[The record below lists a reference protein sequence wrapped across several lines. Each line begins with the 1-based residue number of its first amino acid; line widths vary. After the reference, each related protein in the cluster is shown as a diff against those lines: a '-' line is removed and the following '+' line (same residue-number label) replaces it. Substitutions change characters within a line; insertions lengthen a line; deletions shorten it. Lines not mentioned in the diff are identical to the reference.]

1 MSYSV
6 FILKFHDAGRE
17 LKMLSDRVKSG
28 PERAPHRSLFY
39 AMGYTPEE
47 LQRPLIAVV
56 NAHNEVVPGHY
67 HLDQIAYAAK
77 RGILEEGGTPIE
89 FPVIGICDGI
99 SMNHFGMKYPLASRE
114 LIADSIEA
122 MVLAHGFD
130 GMLLIG
136 NCDKI
141 VPGML
146 MAAARLNIPAVY
158 VSGGPMLA
166 GWYNG
171 KVIDLISGP
180 FEGVGSYAAGKIS
193 LEELEEIELSACP
206 GCGSCAGLFTANTM
220 NCMAEVLGL
229 ALPGNG
235 TIPAVTG
242 RRMQLAN
249 RAGRKLMQMVKKN
262 IKPRDILTLQAFEN
276 AIAVDMAIGGSSNT
290 VLHLMAIAHAAG
302 VQLQLDA
309 FDRISRK
316 VPNLCKLSPAGEHH
330 LEDLDKAGGIPAVL
344 NRLLELGV
352 LNTECITVSERTIG
366 EIASSAK
373 VLDSNV
379 IRPLE
384 NPYLPEGGIAV
395 LYGNLAP
402 EGAVVKQSAVAP
414 EMMRHEGPARVFDS
428 EEEAFKAITGG
439 MIKPGDV
446 VVIRYEGPK
455 GGPGMRE
462 MLSPTAALAGMG
474 LDREVALITDGRF
487 SGGTRGA
494 SIGHVSP
501 EAMEGGPI
509 AVVRDGDIIS
519 IDIPARKLDVKL
531 SDEEIRARLASW
543 KKPPVKAPK
552 GYYLERYARLVSSAS
567 KGAVME

>member
-1 MSYSV
+1 
-6 FILKFHDAGRE
+6 
-17 LKMLSDRVKSG
+17 MLSDRVKSG

-47 LQRPLIAVV
+47 LRRPLIAVV

-158 VSGGPMLA
+158 VGGGPMLA

-193 LEELEEIELSACP
+193 LEELEEIELNACP

-235 TIPAVTG
+235 TVPAVTG

-249 RAGRKLMQMVKKN
+249 RAGRKLMQMVNKN

-428 EEEAFKAITGG
+428 EEDAFNAITGG

-519 IDIPARKLDVKL
+519 IDITARKLDVRL
-531 SDEEIRARLASW
+531 CDEEIKARLASW

>member
-1 MSYSV
+1 
-6 FILKFHDAGRE
+6 
-17 LKMLSDRVKSG
+17 MLSDRVKSG

-67 HLDQIAYAAK
+67 HLDQVAYAAK

-146 MAAARLNIPAVY
+146 MAAARLNIPTVY

-193 LEELEEIELSACP
+193 LKELEEIELNACP

-262 IKPRDILTLQAFEN
+262 VKPRDILTLQAFEN

>member
-1 MSYSV
+1 
-6 FILKFHDAGRE
+6 
-17 LKMLSDRVKSG
+17 MLSDRVKSG

-47 LQRPLIAVV
+47 LRRPLIAVV

-67 HLDQIAYAAK
+67 HLDQVAYAAK

-166 GWYNG
+166 GWYHG

-180 FEGVGSYAAGKIS
+180 FEGVGSYAAGKIT
-193 LEELEEIELSACP
+193 LEELEEIELNACP

-242 RRMQLAN
+242 RRLQLAN
-249 RAGRKLMQMVKKN
+249 RAGRKLMQMVKNN
-262 IKPRDILTLQAFEN
+262 IRPRDILTLEAFEN

-290 VLHLMAIAHAAG
+290 VLHLMAIAHAAE
-302 VQLQLDA
+302 VDLRLSA

-428 EEEAFKAITGG
+428 EEDAFKAITGG

-519 IDIPARKLDVKL
+519 IDIPARKLDLKL
-531 SDEEIRARLASW
+531 NDEEIKERLASW
-543 KKPPVKAPK
+543 KKPPIKAPK